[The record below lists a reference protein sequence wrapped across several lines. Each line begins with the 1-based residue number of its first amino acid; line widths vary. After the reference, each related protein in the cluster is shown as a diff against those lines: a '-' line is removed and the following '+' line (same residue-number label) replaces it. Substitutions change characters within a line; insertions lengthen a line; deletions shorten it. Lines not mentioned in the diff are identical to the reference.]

1 MTAVTTPPPVPAVQ
15 AVARPTGHMRQF
27 RWYRPVWAL
36 VAWAVGV
43 VFFIPVVWMVL
54 TSFKTEAAAYS
65 YPPEWVFHPTL
76 SEYGQVFSRGIGP
89 FLENSI
95 VATAGSVLLTLLLAI
110 PAAYA
115 LSVRPVTKWRDA
127 MFFFISTKMLPIVA
141 AIVPL
146 YIVAKDIGLLDNIL
160 LLLILYTAMNLPL
173 AVWMMRSFLLEV
185 PVEILEAAR
194 LDGAGFWRE
203 ITEVMLPIAGPGL
216 AATALIC
223 IIFAWNEFFLAINLT
238 STVAATVPVFLGGFV
253 TSEGLY
259 WAKLSAAAT
268 LASVPVILI
277 GWIAQ
282 RQLVRGLS
290 MGAIK

>member
-1 MTAVTTPPPVPAVQ
+1 MTVAATPVALPAIRTGRH
-15 AVARPTGHMRQF
+15 RPRFQW
-27 RWYRPVWAL
+27 RRPLWAL
-36 VAWAVGV
+36 AGWAVGV
-43 VFFIPVVWMVL
+43 IFFIPILWMVL
-54 TSFKTEAAAYS
+54 TSFKTETAAYS
-65 YPPEWVFHPTL
+65 YPPKWVFHPTL
-76 SEYGQVFSRGIGP
+76 TEYNQVFSRGIGP

-95 VATAGSVLLTLLLAI
+95 YATVGSVILALLLAV

-115 LSVRPVTKWRDA
+115 LSVRPVKKWRDG
-127 MFFFISTKMLPIVA
+127 MFFFISTKMLPYVA

-146 YIVAKDIGLLDNIL
+146 YVLAKDIGLLDNVL

-238 STVAATVPVFLGGFV
+238 STAGATVPVFLGSFV

-268 LASVPVILI
+268 LASLPVII
-277 GWIAQ
+277 VGWIAQ

>member
-1 MTAVTTPPPVPAVQ
+1 MTVAVTPDATPD
-15 AVARPTGHMRQF
+15 ARRREPRPKRRPRF
-27 RWYRPVWAL
+27 RWQQPVWAL
-36 VAWAVGV
+36 GAWIVGV
-43 VFFIPVVWMVL
+43 VFFIPVLWMVL
-54 TSFKTEAAAYS
+54 TSFKTEKAAYS
-65 YPPEWVFHPTL
+65 YPPQWVFHPTL
-76 SEYGQVFSRGIGP
+76 AEYSQVFSRGIGP
-89 FLENSI
+89 FLQNS
-95 VATAGSVLLTLLLAI
+95 VYATVGSVVLTLLLAV

-115 LSVRPVTKWRDA
+115 LSVHPVKKWRDA
-127 MFFFISTKMLPIVA
+127 MFFFISTKMLPVVA

-146 YIVAKDIGLLDNIL
+146 YIVAKDIGILDNIL
-160 LLLILYTAMNLPL
+160 LLLLLYTAMNLPL
-173 AVWMMRSFLLEV
+173 AVWMLRSFLLEV

-194 LDGAGFWRE
+194 LDGAGLWRE

-223 IIFAWNEFFLAINLT
+223 VIFSWNEFFLAINLT
-238 STVAATVPVFLGGFV
+238 STVAATVPVFLGSFV

-268 LASVPVILI
+268 LASVPVIVV